1 MTKVSIETKP
11 SDNYRLMDLSEGD
24 FFLDDEKQLCMYV
37 DCDTEGWI
45 LCYNFRLQKL
55 TRYLEDM
62 AVDYLD
68 SVYITY

>member
-1 MTKVSIETKP
+1 
-11 SDNYRLMDLSEGD
+11 
-24 FFLDDEKQLCMYV
+24 MYV
-37 DCDTEGWI
+37 DCETEGWI